1 MDRVGD
7 FMAVLT
13 GTTVDASATMAPL
26 FLNKTLATVWIWK
39 LISLQGKNRNPARE
53 VVWDDQQFFSANV
66 CFLWF
71 LLQIHF

>member
-26 FLNKTLATVWIWK
+26 FLNKTLATVWI
-39 LISLQGKNRNPARE
+39 
-53 VVWDDQQFFSANV
+53 
-66 CFLWF
+66 
-71 LLQIHF
+71 